1 MLQLSCPNAC
11 KSFSITKK
19 QEDSGE
25 PVNCP
30 SCGWSIPVAEFTLRS
45 VSDTPTAVEP
55 PPEQTDPE
63 ELVAEE
69 ERESNATMGRD
80 TEEDDDE

>member
-1 MLQLSCPNAC
+1 MLQLSCPNTCA
-11 KSFSITKK
+11 SFSITKK

-45 VSDTPTAVEP
+45 VSDAPTAATP
-55 PPEQTDPE
+55 PPEPEDEPE
-63 ELVAEE
+63 ESDV
-69 ERESNATMGRD
+69 ESD
-80 TEEDDDE
+80 TD